1 MTRGNIFLATL
12 LWSVIAFLVVY
23 PLSILVLE
31 SFNIAATSSH
41 GISNYLEFFQDAYY
55 LKTFGNT
62 LVLSTLVL
70 LTTTVIGVPLS
81 YILARYRHRGKTLFT
96 ALILLP
102 IVLPAYAGVF
112 AFIIFFG
119 KYGTLNLILMQMGLI
134 KTPINFIYGLHGL
147 VFIQTLHML
156 PFIALSL
163 SAGFTNIDP
172 SFEEAAEV

>member
-31 SFNIAATSSH
+31 SFKIAETGTR

-70 LTTTVIGVPLS
+70 LTTTVFGVPLS
-81 YILARYRHRGKTLFT
+81 YILARYRHWGKTVFT

-119 KYGTLNLILMQMGLI
+119 K
-134 KTPINFIYGLHGL
+134 
-147 VFIQTLHML
+147 
-156 PFIALSL
+156 
-163 SAGFTNIDP
+163 
-172 SFEEAAEV
+172 